1 MSLFFKKE
9 RAVFSMIRQYFAE
22 VDAVMEVFREALT
35 LYLTEGAGER
45 FTALD
50 AQTHRHESRADDL
63 RCQIEKEM
71 YSHALLPESRGDL
84 LGLLETFDKIPNL
97 AEVVTFMIDTQ
108 CIEAPPPYRADLQ
121 RLVEVNLE
129 AYRLVRDI
137 VDRLF
142 DQPESVE
149 HRVSAVDRKESEGDQ
164 LERKLIKA
172 IFVDEQV
179 PGLQRILLRELI
191 QRIGDISDSAEKLA
205 RRVEL
210 ISLKKRI

>member
-9 RAVFSMIRQYFAE
+9 RAVLSMIHQYFAE
-22 VDAVMEVFREALT
+22 VDLEAEVFREAMNLF
-35 LYLTEGAGER
+35 LTEGAGEA
-45 FTALD
+45 FTVLD
-50 AQTHRHESRADDL
+50 GRVHRHESRADDL

-97 AEVVTFMIDTQ
+97 LEVVTFMIDTQ
-108 CIEAPPPYRADLQ
+108 RIEVPPKYRPQVLK
-121 RLVEVNLE
+121 LVEVNLE
-129 AYRLVRDI
+129 AYKMVRDI

-142 DQPESVE
+142 GQPDSVE
-149 HRVSAVDRKESEGDQ
+149 NKVSDVDHKESEGDHI
-164 LERKLIKA
+164 ERDLIKS
-172 IFVDEQV
+172 IFLEDL
-179 PGLQRILLRELI
+179 PGLQKVQLRELI
-191 QRIGDISDSAEKLA
+191 QRIGDISDHSEKLA

>member
-9 RAVFSMIRQYFAE
+9 RAVLSMIRHYFAE
-22 VDAVMEVFREALT
+22 VDTVMEVFNEALT
-35 LYLTEGAGER
+35 LYLAEGAVER
-45 FTALD
+45 FVELD
-50 AQTHRHESRADDL
+50 HQIDRHESRADDL
-63 RCQIEKEM
+63 RCLIEKEM

-97 AEVVTFMIDTQ
+97 AEVITFMIDTQ
-108 CIEAPPPYRADLQ
+108 RIETPPPYRADLQ

-129 AYRLVRDI
+129 AYRLVRNI

-142 DQPESVE
+142 EKPDSLEQQVD
-149 HRVSAVDRKESEGDQ
+149 AVDRKESEGDQ
-164 LERKLIKA
+164 IERKLIKA
-172 IFVDEQV
+172 IFVDDDV
-179 PGLQRILLRELI
+179 PGLQRILLRELV
-191 QRIGDISDSAEKLA
+191 QRIGDISDNAEKLA

>member
-9 RAVFSMIRQYFAE
+9 RAVLSMIRQYFAE
-22 VDAVMEVFREALT
+22 VDLTIEVFQEALT
-35 LYLTEGAGER
+35 LFLTEGAGER

-71 YSHALLPESRGDL
+71 YSHALLPESRGDF

-97 AEVVTFMIDTQ
+97 AEVVTFMLDTQ
-108 CIEAPPPYRADLQ
+108 CIEIPPPYRADIQ
-121 RLVEVNLE
+121 KLVEVNVE
-129 AYRLVRDI
+129 AYRLVRDV

-142 DQPESVE
+142 DQPDSVE
-149 HRVSAVDRKESEGDQ
+149 HRVGAVDRKESEGDQ
-164 LERKLIKA
+164 IERKLIKA
-172 IFVDEQV
+172 IFADDL
-179 PGLQRILLRELI
+179 PGIQKILLRELV
-191 QRIGDISDSAEKLA
+191 QRIGDISDSAEKMA
-205 RRVEL
+205 HRVEL